1 MGKTRI
7 INRGEVEALLTME
20 DCVAAMAETLAQV
33 SKKEAAM
40 TQRGMLPAQAGNMF
54 AVMQACNVGQSV
66 CGAKVIMF
74 PGREAKE
81 RGTNQGIIP
90 LFDTETGSLKAIVDA
105 ECITAVRTAAAS
117 GAATQALARE
127 DAHVLAILGAGRI
140 GRLHVEAI
148 RGVRPVDRVLV
159 WNRTAPRAEECCQWV
174 REQFG
179 IEAQAFEDAGEAV
192 RQADIVCTV
201 TSAKE
206 PVLLGEWLKEGTHI
220 NAVGAC
226 SAAGRELDTL
236 AVAKSRVFADQMEAV
251 LRDGGDVLIPVNNG
265 ELSKGHVAGE
275 VGEVLLKRLEGRQ
288 DDSQITMFESVGIA
302 VEDLAAA
309 NLIYKKAVAQG
320 IGIEVEI

>member
-7 INRGEVEALLTME
+7 INRREVEELLSME
-20 DCVAAMAETLAQV
+20 YCVDAMAETLKQV
-33 SKKEAAM
+33 SWKKTSM
-40 TQRGMLPAQAGNMF
+40 IQRGMLPAQAGNMF
-54 AVMQACNVGQSV
+54 AVMQACNVGQSI
-66 CGAKVIMF
+66 CGAKVIIF
-74 PGREAKE
+74 PGREARE

-90 LFDTETGSLKAIVDA
+90 LFDTQTGRLEAIVDA
-105 ECITAVRTAAAS
+105 ECITAVRTAATS
-117 GAATQALARE
+117 GAATHVLARK

-148 RGVRPVDRVLV
+148 CGVRPVDRVLV
-159 WNRTAPRAEECCQWV
+159 WNRTAPRAEECCRWV

-179 IEAQAFEDAGEAV
+179 IEAQAFLDAEEAV

-201 TSAKE
+201 TGAKD

-226 SAAGRELDTL
+226 SAASRELDTL

-251 LRDGGDVLIPVNNG
+251 LRDGGDVLIPVSHG
-265 ELSKGHVAGE
+265 ELTKDHVVGE
-275 VGEVLLKRLEGRQ
+275 VGDVLIGRLEGRQ
-288 DDSQITMFESVGIA
+288 NPSQITMFESVGIA

-309 NLIYKKAVAQG
+309 NMVYQKALALGVG
-320 IGIEVEI
+320 VEVEI